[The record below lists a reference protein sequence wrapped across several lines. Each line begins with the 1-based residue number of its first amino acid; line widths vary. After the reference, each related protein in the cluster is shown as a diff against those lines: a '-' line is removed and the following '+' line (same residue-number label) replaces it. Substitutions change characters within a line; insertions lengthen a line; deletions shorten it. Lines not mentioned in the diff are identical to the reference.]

1 VKELFKKFTLVQLY
15 TDEVPASFKDA
26 TSANEN
32 SRLLSEEFK
41 TAQLPTYVI
50 LKPLGDGKYA
60 EVGRYEEG
68 KINNVAGFVDFL
80 RKPLEASPE
89 NGAVAQA
96 R

>member
-1 VKELFKKFTLVQLY
+1 VKDLFKKYTLVQLY

-26 TSANEN
+26 TTAKEN

-50 LKPLGDGKYA
+50 LKPLAAGKYA
-60 EVGRYEEG
+60 EVSRYEEG

-80 RKPLEASPE
+80 RKPLEQDAGTS
-89 NGAVAQA
+89 AVAQA